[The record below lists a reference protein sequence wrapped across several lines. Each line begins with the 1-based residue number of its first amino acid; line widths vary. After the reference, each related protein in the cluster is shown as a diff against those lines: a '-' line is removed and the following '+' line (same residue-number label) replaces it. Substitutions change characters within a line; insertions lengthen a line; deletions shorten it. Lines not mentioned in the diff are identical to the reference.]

1 MKVLVLPPWLT
12 GRSEPWLPSCLCC
25 NPAAAVEC
33 MQHTRTQ
40 TSWAPEEVDSINSG
54 PSCPMRARRPSLPPQ
69 LLAQQIFL
77 FANWR
82 IVRGSCHL
90 CWVRSLDAA
99 LLKVPHAWPCQPH
112 GSRLFQSVQANP
124 RATQGFR
131 QDFLEPF

>member
-69 LLAQQIFL
+69 LLAQHRYFSSL
-77 FANWR
+77 TGGLCVAAATSA
-82 IVRGSCHL
+82 GSAPWMRH
-90 CWVRSLDAA
+90 
-99 LLKVPHAWPCQPH
+99 
-112 GSRLFQSVQANP
+112 F
-124 RATQGFR
+124 
-131 QDFLEPF
+131 